1 MPEFWVGPYR
11 EYLSDVRKQGRIG
24 MVVLV
29 CDEHEDDEEFKRDVI
44 CDPELVRFIK
54 EKDIMVWGAD
64 IRSREGYQGESKR
77 DSRTWCASK
86 LMIP

>member
-1 MPEFWVGPYR
+1 
-11 EYLSDVRKQGRIG
+11 

-64 IRSREGYQGESKR
+64 IRSREGYQGES
-77 DSRTWCASK
+77 
-86 LMIP
+86 